1 MTGIFD
7 VLKTAG
13 DNQTSAI
20 QSVQVSSHDNGKVHC
35 YGADACTERSRS
47 DNGPYAQEPDAG
59 KLACLVL

>member
-1 MTGIFD
+1 MAGVFD

-35 YGADACTERSRS
+35 YGAD